1 MAMLTAKCRPIST
14 SRRFSLTRRATK
26 GDVADTERTTSSA
39 KKSDIGQVEEIID
52 LVKAYATQETVGP
65 LKGIG
70 LKIGWG
76 LAGALA
82 LSMGLF
88 FVSLGL
94 LRLIQVKIPRISH
107 GAWSFVPYVIIF
119 VFCVGVTAFALSRI
133 SKLEKDLN

>member
-1 MAMLTAKCRPIST
+1 MADR
-14 SRRFSLTRRATK
+14 
-26 GDVADTERTTSSA
+26 ERTTFSSA

-70 LKIGWG
+70 RRIGWG

-88 FVSLGL
+88 FLSLGL
-94 LRLIQVKIPRISH
+94 LRLVQVKIPRISH
-107 GAWSFVPYVIIF
+107 GAWSLVPYVMIF
-119 VFCVGVTAFALSRI
+119 AFCTLVTAFALSRI
-133 SKLEKDLN
+133 SKLEKELN